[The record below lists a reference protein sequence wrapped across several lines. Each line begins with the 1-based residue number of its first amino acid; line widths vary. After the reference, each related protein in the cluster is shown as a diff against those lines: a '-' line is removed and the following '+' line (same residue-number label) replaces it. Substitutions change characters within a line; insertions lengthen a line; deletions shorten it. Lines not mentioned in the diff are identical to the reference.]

1 MNGEIE
7 AFVDTLNLDELVQ
20 LQAAISR
27 KIEAHMPKPMRIV
40 QAFKEYNEKRCSKP
54 WIAAVTSWPIGSNP
68 VLRFGDYLG
77 TNAGGPAEILA
88 KPGDVV
94 RWGQKDNR
102 NENHT
107 VANWGVVEAD
117 GSIRKCSKEE
127 AREAFG
133 S

>member
-1 MNGEIE
+1 MNGKIE
-7 AFVDTLNLDELVQ
+7 AFVNTLGLDDLMELHT
-20 LQAAISR
+20 AISR
-27 KIEAHMPKPMRIV
+27 KIEAQMPKPMRIV
-40 QAFKEYNEKRCSKP
+40 LTFKAYNEKRCSKP
-54 WIAAVTSWPIGSNP
+54 WIAAVTSWPVGSSP
-68 VLRFGDYLG
+68 VLRFGEYLG

-88 KPGDVV
+88 RPGDVV

-107 VANWGVVEAD
+107 VADWGVVEAD

-127 AREAFG
+127 AREVWG

>member
-27 KIEAHMPKPMRIV
+27 KIEEHMPKPMRIV
-40 QAFKEYNEKRCSKP
+40 QAFKGYNEKRCSKP
-54 WIAAVTSWPIGSNP
+54 WIAAVTSWPVGSSP
-68 VLRFGDYLG
+68 VLHFGEYLG

-107 VANWGVVEAD
+107 VANWGVIEAD

>member
-27 KIEAHMPKPMRIV
+27 KIEAHMPKPMHIV
-40 QAFKEYNEKRCSKP
+40 QAFKAYNEKRCSKP
-54 WIAAVTSWPIGSNP
+54 WIAAVTSWPVGSSP
-68 VLRFGDYLG
+68 VLRFGEYLG

-88 KPGDVV
+88 RPGDVV

>member
-7 AFVDTLNLDELVQ
+7 AFVDTLNLDELVE
-20 LQAAISR
+20 LQAVVSR
-27 KIEAHMPKPMRIV
+27 RIEAHLPKQMRIV
-40 QAFKEYNEKRCSKP
+40 QVFRGYNEKRCSKP
-54 WIAAVTSWPIGSNP
+54 WIAAVTSWPVGRSP
-68 VLRFGDYLG
+68 VLHFGEYLG
-77 TNAGGPAEILA
+77 TDAGGPAEILA
-88 KPGDVV
+88 RPGDVV